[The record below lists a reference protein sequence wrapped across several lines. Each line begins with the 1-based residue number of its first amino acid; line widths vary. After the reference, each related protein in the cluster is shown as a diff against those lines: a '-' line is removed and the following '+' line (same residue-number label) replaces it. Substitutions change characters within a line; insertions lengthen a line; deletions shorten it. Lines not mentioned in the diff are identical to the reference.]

1 MAGWV
6 RMAIVA
12 GALSF
17 SAAPCGTAGAQTR
30 GGALTYA
37 STGEIGSL
45 DPHASASLAELEMIH
60 HLYEGLVAMDE
71 HYAAR
76 PMLAEAVEMSAD
88 ARQYRFRLRQGVR
101 FHDGGTMGSADVLAS
116 FQRYAQVSGNAA
128 ILDDVASYETPDVLT
143 FVVTLRTPNAVFL
156 EQLKTTTYPLAIL
169 PASQKDR
176 PAQEIEPVGTGPFML
191 EEWEKAS
198 HLLLRR
204 NEAYAP
210 DRGARGPDGLA
221 GRKTVYLDRLDC
233 RFMPDPRQR
242 LSALKAGEADVAAN
256 LAPNHARRV
265 EAQPGLVA
273 QRVFPY
279 CQLLL
284 VANVTDGPTSRPL
297 VRQAI
302 QAAVDVDAVLAAVGP
317 MARRNPALTYPG
329 GAYGG
334 EAAARFYDRHD
345 PAQARALLAQ
355 AEYRGERVVLQ
366 TNTTF
371 SYMRD
376 AILVVAQ
383 QLRDAGF
390 TTEVQVVDWLTNV
403 ANLRRGTGGW
413 HLTVAGYCTQPLL
426 GPQQWRGVLRRL
438 SPPDGQASLD
448 RAYGR
453 FFAGTTLD
461 RRRAAWEDAETQVL
475 AQGVLTKLA
484 DIGVVR
490 GHAARVQGL
499 TPYFIPRFWNTWVN

>member
-12 GALSF
+12 GALASG
-17 SAAPCGTAGAQTR
+17 AALCGPGQAQTR
-30 GGALTYA
+30 GGTLTYA
-37 STGEIGSL
+37 TTGEIGAL
-45 DPHASASLAELEMIH
+45 DPHASASLVELEMIH
-60 HLYEGLVAMDE
+60 HLFEGLVAMDE
-71 HYAAR
+71 RYAAR
-76 PMLAEAVEMSAD
+76 PMLADAVEMSED
-88 ARQYRFRLRQGVR
+88 AREYRFHLRQGVR
-101 FHDGGTMGSADVLAS
+101 FHDGERMSSADVLAS

-128 ILDDVASYETPDVLT
+128 ILDEVASYATPDAYS
-143 FVVTLRTPNAVFL
+143 FVVKLRAPNAVFL

-176 PAQEIEPVGTGPFML
+176 PAQEVEPVGTGPFML
-191 EEWEKAS
+191 DTWEKAS
-198 HLLLRR
+198 HLVLRR
-204 NEAYAP
+204 NDDYVP
-210 DRGARGPDGLA
+210 DRSAPGPDGLG
-221 GRKTVYLDRLDC
+221 GRKTVYLDTLDC

-242 LSALKAGEADVAAN
+242 LSALKAGEVDVAAN
-256 LAPNHARRV
+256 LAPNQVRRV
-265 EAQPGLVA
+265 EAQAGLVA

-284 VANVTDGPTSRPL
+284 VANVAEGPTAQEL

-302 QAAVDVDAVLAAVGP
+302 QAAVDAEAVVAAIGP
-317 MARRNPALTYPG
+317 VAQRNPALTYPG
-329 GAYGG
+329 SAYGG
-334 EAAARFYDRHD
+334 EAAARFYDRRD
-345 PAQARALLAQ
+345 PARARALLAE
-355 AEYRGERVVLQ
+355 AGYRGEPLVLQ

-376 AILVVAQ
+376 AVLVVAQ

-390 TTEVQVVDWLTNV
+390 TTEVQVVDWLTNA

-413 HLTVAGYCTQPLL
+413 HVTVAGYCTQPLL
-426 GPQQWRGVLRRL
+426 GPQQWRSVLRRL
-438 SPPDGQASLD
+438 SPPGGRATLDG
-448 RAYGR
+448 AYGR

-461 RRRAAWEDAETQVL
+461 RRRAAWEAVETQVL
-475 AQGVLTKLA
+475 AGGVLTKLA

-490 GHAARVQGL
+490 GHGARVQGL